1 MAAAVSSLARVREP
15 STHVE
20 RREEAERKLLAA
32 AAKIIAV
39 KGLEKFTLAEVGET
53 AGYSRG
59 LPRHYFGDKD
69 ELTIRVALYV
79 AEHPILQERLE
90 VEPGLATVI
99 SIIRFFFEVA
109 PKYRTNVRALSI
121 VLAGVLTNES
131 LQEPIA
137 RMTRHKRETIAKH
150 IAIGIERGEIRK
162 DVNPEAQAIL
172 ILAQM
177 RGVVSQWLSDDASVD
192 LKQVEIE
199 FIETLRRG
207 LAR

>member
-1 MAAAVSSLARVREP
+1 MPATALRVREP
-15 STHVE
+15 TTHVE

-39 KGLEKFTLAEVGET
+39 KGLERFTLAEVGET

-79 AEHPILQERLE
+79 AEHPILQERLQ
-90 VEPGLATVI
+90 VEPGLETVI
-99 SIIRFFFEVA
+99 SMIRFFFAVA

-121 VLAGVLTNES
+121 VLAGVLTSDS
-131 LQEPIA
+131 LKAPIA
-137 RMTRHKRETIAKH
+137 RMTRAKRAALAEH
-150 IAIGIERGEIRK
+150 LAIGIKHGEIRK
-162 DVNPEAQAIL
+162 DVNPTAQAIL
-172 ILAQM
+172 ILSQM
-177 RGVVSQWLSDDASVD
+177 RGVVMQWLSDEDAVD
-192 LKQVEIE
+192 LKAVEAE

-207 LAR
+207 LQAS

>member
-1 MAAAVSSLARVREP
+1 MAAATSTLARAREP

-39 KGLEKFTLAEVGET
+39 KGLERFTLAEVGET

-69 ELTIRVALYV
+69 ELTVRVALYV
-79 AEHPILQERLE
+79 AEHPILQERIE

-99 SIIRFFFEVA
+99 SLIRFFFEVA

-121 VLAGVLTNES
+121 VLAGVLTNEQ
-131 LQEPIA
+131 LNEPIA
-137 RMTRHKRETIAKH
+137 RMTRHKRDTIAKH
-150 IAIGIERGEIRK
+150 IAIGIARGEIREG
-162 DVNPEAQAIL
+162 VEPQAQAIL

-177 RGVVSQWLSDDASVD
+177 RGVVTQWLSDEASVD
-192 LKQVEIE
+192 LKKVEAE

>member
-1 MAAAVSSLARVREP
+1 MAALAQRAREP

-59 LPRHYFGDKD
+59 LPRHYFGDKN
-69 ELTIRVALYV
+69 ELTIQVALYV
-79 AEHPILQERLE
+79 AEHPILQERLKE
-90 VEPGLATVI
+90 KVEPGLATVI
-99 SIIRFFFEVA
+99 SMIRFFFAVA

-121 VLAGVLTNES
+121 VLAGVLTNDS
-131 LQEPIA
+131 LKEPIA
-137 RMTRHKRETIAKH
+137 RMSRAKRATLAEH
-150 IAIGIERGEIRK
+150 IALGIARGEIREGA
-162 DVNPEAQAIL
+162 DPEAQAIL

-177 RGVVSQWLSDDASVD
+177 RGVVMQWLSEADAID
-192 LKQVEIE
+192 LKAVEAE

-207 LAR
+207 LALR